1 MVRTAPDPA
10 EPRRRRLRRPWF
22 RVRAV
27 SGADVISLRQISPR
41 ERLRVTAPSMITTV
55 NLGLGFS
62 GALLAFNSE
71 FTLAAGLMTVAIV
84 ADMADGAV
92 ARAVGATSPFGIQLD
107 SMADLISFGMAPA
120 VLIYTWALPERP
132 ILAWLGAFLWLACAA
147 FRSGA
152 ITTTIAVPV
161 HVHGPD
167 HGEEITSTITITSTV
182 PALVVISTVMALDS
196 PGSQHGRDLVYPVL
210 IGVLPALLMVS
221 TVRFRSFR
229 NLLNP
234 RTPQALVTT
243 LVLGAAALAGLA
255 TAPAYTLMVLA
266 YSYVLTA
273 PLGALTSGLRRRVF
287 GADAVAPPKPKSIS
301 VFLAPELVPDEV
313 DSRPL

>member
-147 FRSGA
+147 FRLARFNFTIDPVADKRYFIGLPSPGA
-152 ITTTIAVPV
+152 
-161 HVHGPD
+161 
-167 HGEEITSTITITSTV
+167 
-182 PALVVISTVMALDS
+182 ALVVISTVMALDS